1 MKWIILPLMDTFSS
15 LWRFMCLS
23 VCRHYHSMEAFSNY
37 DLLDA
42 STGEKVAEGH
52 KASFCLEDTSCD
64 RGIRRRFACTVHTQ
78 VSLPQI
84 HPIFCSFMM
93 FYSLMMTIDHSIHC
107 MDILVA
113 TVTVTVVFFRAS
125 VLVAMTRIMPTS
137 TASGSTSQTYR
148 LETMCSR

>member
-1 MKWIILPLMDTFSS
+1 MKWIILPSMDTFSS

-78 VSLPQI
+78 VSLPQM
-84 HPIFCSFMM
+84 HPVSCSSMI
-93 FYSLMMTIDHSIHC
+93 FYSLMMMIDHSIHC
-107 MDILVA
+107 IDILV
-113 TVTVTVVFFRAS
+113 VTSVVFFRAS
-125 VLVAMTRIMPTS
+125 VLVAMIRITPTS
-137 TASGSTSQTYR
+137 TASGLTSQTYR

>member
-1 MKWIILPLMDTFSS
+1 
-15 LWRFMCLS
+15 MCLS

-64 RGIRRRFACTVHTQ
+64 RGIWRRFACTVHTQ

-93 FYSLMMTIDHSIHC
+93 FYSFMTIIYHGTHC
-107 MDILVA
+107 MGVVLV
-113 TVTVTVVFFRAS
+113 VTSVVFFRAS
-125 VLVAMTRIMPTS
+125 VLVAMTHITPTS
-137 TASGSTSQTYR
+137 TASGLTSQMYS

>member
-1 MKWIILPLMDTFSS
+1 
-15 LWRFMCLS
+15 MCLS

-84 HPIFCSFMM
+84 HPVSCSFMM
-93 FYSLMMTIDHSIHC
+93 FYSLMMMIDHSMHY
-107 MDILVA
+107 MDILV
-113 TVTVTVVFFRAS
+113 VTSVVFF
-125 VLVAMTRIMPTS
+125 
-137 TASGSTSQTYR
+137 
-148 LETMCSR
+148 